1 MSLNQQL
8 GWLIFLGLAVVAGTD
23 RGRAADS
30 VRDRVVRVIVT
41 QRPPN
46 FFQPW
51 SKAPAQ
57 EVSGSG
63 FVIEGRRI
71 LTNSHVVQYAS
82 QIYVQPHQSANK
94 ISAKVVAASP
104 DVDLAILSLEDDSF
118 FANRPAIPLA
128 EGIPQV
134 KSTVNVYGYPVG
146 GEQMSVTE
154 GIVSRVD
161 YAAFNYGTAG
171 LRVQIDAALNPG
183 NSGGPALTEGRLVG
197 VAFSGLVK
205 AENIGYLIPVE
216 EVQLFLA
223 DVADGVYDGKPRL
236 RDQFQTVENG
246 AIRAKLGLREELG
259 GVMVARAHDS
269 SPSYPLRED
278 DVITHI
284 AGTAL
289 DSASRIEVDGDL
301 KLPFQY
307 LVPKVAKDG
316 ELPVTVWR
324 NRESMSLQVPV
335 DRHEDHLIPP
345 LRLKYPRYF
354 IYGPLVFSP
363 ASREMV
369 GAAGPLWLAT
379 LLQRGDPVISRLL
392 NRRAFDGEELVVVAS
407 PMFPHRLT
415 KGYSTPTMATVESL
429 NGIPVRN
436 LRHLAELLR
445 YLTAEYA
452 EFKFAG
458 HGVETLVFRRQ
469 EIADA
474 TEEILSDNG
483 IRKRASDDLADI
495 CESGS

>member
-1 MSLNQQL
+1 MRQL
-8 GWLIFLGLAVVAGTD
+8 GWLMLLGLAIPGADRARAG
-23 RGRAADS
+23 DS

-51 SKAPAQ
+51 TKSPTQ

-118 FANRPAIPLA
+118 FADRPAIPLA
-128 EGIPQV
+128 EGRPQV

-146 GEQMSVTE
+146 GEEMSVTE

-171 LRVQIDAALNPG
+171 MRVQIDAALNPG
-183 NSGGPALTEGRLVG
+183 NSGGPALSDGRLVG
-197 VAFSGLVK
+197 VAFSGLTK

-236 RDQFQTVENG
+236 RDQFQTVEN
-246 AIRAKLGLREELG
+246 AALRAKLGLREDVG
-259 GVMVARAHDS
+259 GVMVTRPHDS
-269 SPSYPLRED
+269 SPSYPLREG
-278 DVITHI
+278 DVVTHI
-284 AGTAL
+284 AATSL
-289 DSASRIEVDGDL
+289 DSASRIQVDGDL

-307 LVPKVAKDG
+307 LVPKLAKDG
-316 ELPVTVWR
+316 KLPMTVWR
-324 NRESMSLQVPV
+324 NGQSMSLEVPV
-335 DRHEDHLIPP
+335 GSQEDHLIPA

-354 IYGPLVFSP
+354 IYGPLVFSS

-369 GAAGPLWLAT
+369 VAAGPLWLAT
-379 LLQRGDPVISRLL
+379 LLQRGDPLISRLL
-392 NRRAFDGEELVVVAS
+392 SRPAFGGEELVVVVS
-407 PMFPHRLT
+407 PMFSHRLT
-415 KGYSTPTMATVESL
+415 KGYSTPTMATVASL

-436 LRHLAELLR
+436 LQHLAELLR
-445 YLTAEYA
+445 YLTAEYV

-458 HGVETLVFRRQ
+458 QGVETLVFRRR

-483 IRKRASDDLADI
+483 IRKRASDDLAGI
-495 CESGS
+495 WESGS